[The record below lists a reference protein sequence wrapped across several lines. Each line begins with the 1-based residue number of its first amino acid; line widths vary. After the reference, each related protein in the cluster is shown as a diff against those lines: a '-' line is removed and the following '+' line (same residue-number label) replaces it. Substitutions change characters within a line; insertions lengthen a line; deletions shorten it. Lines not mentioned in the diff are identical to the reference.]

1 MDKKCIDVRC
11 LVFTG
16 ASGVR
21 KNSVIVGFV
30 GLEKL
35 GHGIIH
41 GATTYMIVLERDGYI
56 NGSSCMFLKKML
68 KQENYHT
75 FDYGNF

>member
-21 KNSVIVGFV
+21 KNFVIVV
-30 GLEKL
+30 RKIRAC
-35 GHGIIH
+35 IIH
-41 GATTYMIVLERDGYI
+41 EATTYMIVLEQDGYI
-56 NGSSCMFLKKML
+56 NGSSCMFLKNML